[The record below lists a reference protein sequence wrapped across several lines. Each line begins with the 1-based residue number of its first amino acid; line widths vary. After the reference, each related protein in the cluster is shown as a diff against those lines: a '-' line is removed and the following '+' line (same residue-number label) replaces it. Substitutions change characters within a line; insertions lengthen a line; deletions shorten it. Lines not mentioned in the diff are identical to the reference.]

1 MIPYRRSWRCKDIKN
16 KENFYNINVLKE
28 EELKRKT
35 LEIKKERLKTLFPK
49 NDKEE
54 YNKINFLDMSK
65 IIESIHK
72 KKTFN

>member
-16 KENFYNINVLKE
+16 KENFYNINVFKE

-35 LEIKKERLKTLFPK
+35 LEVKKERLKTFFSK
-49 NDKEE
+49 NNKEK
-54 YNKINFLDMSK
+54 YNKKNFLDMSK

-72 KKTFN
+72 NKTFN